1 MPVLKEENGE
11 EEPIVLPAHTKVLVT
26 GNNRTKS
33 IHIGLQGVVKK
44 AVGLGG
50 WYWLVLTN
58 GDEVKLQRNALSVIE
73 APTENEENDEFE
85 DDDIS
90 SYTTKINSPFRKASS
105 RKLTVD
111 LRKLEMVSLWRY
123 CHHFRLAALMKIQ
136 PSKEQLI
143 EVVEKHF
150 TSQQLDEFQ
159 VIAEFIQA
167 SKRLKQSM
175 QGIQA

>member
-50 WYWLVLTN
+50 WYWLVISLLDQIEIYSSILIKKISSLIDFILFYLKLIKKNHIFIYFFYLHFYFQVLTN

-105 RKLTVD
+105 RKLV
-111 LRKLEMVSLWRY
+111 
-123 CHHFRLAALMKIQ
+123 
-136 PSKEQLI
+136 LI
-143 EVVEKHF
+143 F
-150 TSQQLDEFQ
+150 F
-159 VIAEFIQA
+159 
-167 SKRLKQSM
+167 
-175 QGIQA
+175 